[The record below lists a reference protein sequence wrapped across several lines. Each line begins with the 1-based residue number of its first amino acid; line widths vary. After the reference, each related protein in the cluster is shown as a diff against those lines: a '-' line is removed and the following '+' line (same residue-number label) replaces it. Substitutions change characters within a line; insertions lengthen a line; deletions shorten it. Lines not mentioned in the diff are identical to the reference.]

1 MSWPI
6 SDRKTTPAWWH
17 GLCFAFS
24 PLRMNLSLGTFENS
38 EGSPWVWIEQCG
50 TVRIAHC
57 LTQLVLTKLLTRLN
71 HDIHMAY
78 HGLPPWKKKKKKTLQ
93 TEIKTVYRKVWLI
106 DLIPQKEGLNQ
117 GMWPL
122 SSSILKRVSVPSQ
135 VQETSPTCK
144 HCNYKWSC
152 ADHSGDVWIKP
163 RGHSALLPNLQCGH
177 QTASVCNCSSPALD
191 KGGTHLT

>member
-1 MSWPI
+1 MTWPV
-6 SDRKTTPAWWH
+6 
-17 GLCFAFS
+17 LCFLPTENEPFAWNIREFWRKSMGMDRAVWDS
-24 PLRMNLSLGTFENS
+24 PNCSLPDSTCPYKVVDQAEPWHSHGVS
-38 EGSPWVWIEQCG
+38 WSP
-50 TVRIAHC
+50 T
-57 LTQLVLTKLLTRLN
+57 L
-71 HDIHMAY
+71 
-78 HGLPPWKKKKKKTLQ
+78 KKKKKKTLQ